1 MSKVNRNLIIDSNNL
16 LHRVHWV
23 CNKHKYISVP
33 KMFFQC
39 VRSYAHDH
47 MITPGCIYTAWD
59 DKLVKGSTNH
69 RRSSES
75 VEYKSTRD
83 HERNADVYRTYRHIR
98 RMCQHAGF
106 INMHPGV
113 LECDD
118 VIAHLSKKLEGHN
131 VIVSVDQDMLQL
143 INENNDVYDPIKKR
157 IVTVHNFD
165 QYLPVSVKQFI
176 HYKALMGDKSD
187 NIPGIPKVGP
197 KRAAAI
203 VKDNLNNLSDEHL
216 QIYKRNLELMDLQY
230 SLDNYP
236 GEVKLYDKQL
246 EMATSEV
253 QIEQLMNECKS
264 IDCYDLKTDLIET
277 MYTEKIT
284 LSQALS

>member
-1 MSKVNRNLIIDSNNL
+1 MKNHPRNLIIDSNNL

-23 CNKHKYISVP
+23 CKKYDHISVP

-39 VRSYAHDH
+39 IRSYSHDH
-47 MITPGCIYTAWD
+47 MTTPGCIYTAWD

-69 RRSSES
+69 RKQSAD
-75 VEYKSTRD
+75 VEYKATRD
-83 HERNADVYRTYRHIR
+83 PEKNREVYELYQHIR
-98 RMCQHAGF
+98 KMCKYAGF

-118 VIAHLSKKLEGHN
+118 VIAHLSKKLPGHN

-143 INENNDVYDPIKKR
+143 VNANNDVYDPLKKR
-157 IVTVHNFD
+157 IVTACNFE
-165 QYLPVSVKQFI
+165 QYLPVSVDKFVQ
-176 HYKALMGDKSD
+176 YKALMGDKSD

-197 KRAAAI
+197 KRAVAI
-203 VKDNLNNLSDEHL
+203 IKNNCTGLSKEHQEIL
-216 QIYKRNLELMDLQY
+216 ERNIKLMSLQY

-246 EMATSEV
+246 EITESELRV
-253 QIEQLMNECKS
+253 DQLIEECKS
-264 IDCYDLKTDLIET
+264 SGCYDLKTDLINT
-277 MYTEKIT
+277 MYTDKRT
-284 LSQALS
+284 LSSAIS

>member
-1 MSKVNRNLIIDSNNL
+1 MTMQKRNLIIDSNNL

-39 VRSYAHDH
+39 IRSYAHEH

-69 RRSSES
+69 RKQSEV

-83 HERNADVYRTYRHIR
+83 HEKNAHVYKIYRHIR

-118 VIAHLSKKLEGHN
+118 VIAHLSKTLSGHN

-143 INENNDVYDPIKKR
+143 INSATDVYDPIKKR
-157 IVTVHNFD
+157 IITEQNFD
-165 QYLPVSVKQFI
+165 QLMPVRVEQFV

-203 VKDNLNNLSDEHL
+203 LNEGVSILPEAHME
-216 QIYKRNLELMDLQY
+216 IYKRNLTLMDLQY

-236 GEVKLYDKQL
+236 GETKLYDKQL
-246 EMATSEV
+246 ELATSKV
-253 QIEQLMNECKS
+253 QLELLMKECES
-264 IDCYDLKTDLIET
+264 IDCKDLKTDLITT
-277 MYTEKIT
+277 MYTEKKSVIQT
-284 LSQALS
+284 LS